1 MDAGG
6 DVDGRTGG
14 SEVSYLDDHPIA
26 RRVVEQRMREAVYD
40 WTATC
45 HPDIVEGIRF
55 TVLHVLDEADAK
67 REALLMN
74 EEEENVGER

>member
-1 MDAGG
+1 VGQVPGTLM
-6 DVDGRTGG
+6 
-14 SEVSYLDDHPIA
+14 SYLDDHPIA
-26 RRVVEQRMREAVYD
+26 RRVVEQRVREAVYD
-40 WTATC
+40 WAATC